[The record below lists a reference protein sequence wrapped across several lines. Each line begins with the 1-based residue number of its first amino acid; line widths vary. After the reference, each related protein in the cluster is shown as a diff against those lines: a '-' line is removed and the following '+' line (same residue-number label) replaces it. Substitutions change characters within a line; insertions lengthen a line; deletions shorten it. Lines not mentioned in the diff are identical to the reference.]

1 MKRFTYILCIILFLE
16 VEQLTAQIP
25 YHAPNPSK
33 NSPLNFDNPADII
46 LYIVIP
52 AIAVILG
59 YVAWRRK
66 KKR

>member
-1 MKRFTYILCIILFLE
+1 MHHLY
-16 VEQLTAQIP
+16 
-25 YHAPNPSK
+25 
-33 NSPLNFDNPADII
+33 PADII